1 MIIRSTRALSIRKE
15 TTVGLL
21 SGLFG
26 QKQDPLQERAAM
38 LVKAADINAI
48 GMFTPLLND
57 FAVLRE
63 VDVKHWD
70 FVVTVAGVFMAATRL
85 NNLRLSDARKEKLM
99 EVVAKD
105 LAAWD
110 PDGIRAFE
118 NCKGLFESEFDRLTA
133 AGHESRFIAA
143 DAVGQWIVLNVLKR
157 APQTEQECML
167 VRATGAMV
175 THDFFDWWKS

>member
-1 MIIRSTRALSIRKE
+1 
-15 TTVGLL
+15 VGLL

-26 QKQDPLQERAAM
+26 QKQDPLQERAAR

-48 GMFTPLLND
+48 EMFTPLLD
-57 FAVLRE
+57 RFAVLRE
-63 VDVKHWD
+63 ADVKRWD

-85 NNLRLSDARKEKLM
+85 NNLYISQVRKEKLM

-110 PDGIRAFE
+110 PDGIQAFE
-118 NCKGLFESEFDRLTA
+118 DCKGLFESEFSRLTA

-143 DAVGQWIVLNVLKR
+143 DAVGEWIVLNVLRR
-157 APQTEQECML
+157 APQTDQECML
-167 VRATGAMV
+167 VRAAGAMV